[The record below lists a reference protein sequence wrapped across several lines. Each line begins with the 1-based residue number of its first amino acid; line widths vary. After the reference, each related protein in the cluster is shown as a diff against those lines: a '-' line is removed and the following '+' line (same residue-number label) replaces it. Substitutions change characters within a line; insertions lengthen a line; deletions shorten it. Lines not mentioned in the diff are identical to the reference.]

1 MKLLLRE
8 DAKRQL
14 WRNEIEQQQ
23 LELHSMMKAI
33 GTHLGLDMDTIA
45 SASSKKRELS
55 KLQRLKRLRSRSVI
69 GTPGIDAQV
78 PKTPPKFG
86 GVPQKQRN
94 SRNLHPRQSKK
105 QSRRSS
111 VSGIGDIADEIM
123 STRSRFGSNLTD
135 IADTEY
141 DSEDA

>member
-1 MKLLLRE
+1 
-8 DAKRQL
+8 
-14 WRNEIEQQQ
+14 
-23 LELHSMMKAI
+23 
-33 GTHLGLDMDTIA
+33 MDSG

-69 GTPGIDAQV
+69 GDPGTDAQV
-78 PKTPPKFG
+78 PKKQVPKQQVQKAPPNFAG
-86 GVPQKQRN
+86 APQKQSHAVN
-94 SRNLHPRQSKK
+94 LKKSPSRRQA
-105 QSRRSS
+105 RRSS

>member
-14 WRNEIEQQQ
+14 WRNEIEQKQ

-45 SASSKKRELS
+45 SASSEKHKQSKLS
-55 KLQRLKRLRSRSVI
+55 KLHRIKRLRSRSVI
-69 GTPGIDAQV
+69 GDPGIDAQV

-86 GVPQKQRN
+86 GVPQKQ
-94 SRNLHPRQSKK
+94 SHSSNLQKIRQSKK

-111 VSGIGDIADEIM
+111 VSGIGDIADEICV
-123 STRSRFGSNLTD
+123 
-135 IADTEY
+135 
-141 DSEDA
+141 